1 MKALLAFLA
10 FLGVAA
16 VGALVAVLLIVR
28 NPADS
33 GPGQERVASAS
44 TAAPSPSPMSRKSV
58 LVDVEGAV
66 IEEFSGDC
74 ADSGYPYLCRYV
86 SERLVAED
94 PRLLAGDG
102 LTIQTTIDQRLQ
114 RAAQRAIDAHVH
126 RDDPQVATQV
136 MIVPGE
142 GAIRAMATSR
152 GDGDGPASQQG
163 TTAMPYTLATA
174 LTAGLRYDDGFPI
187 SDEYRAQDFAAFK
200 NCADE
205 AVGDPTH
212 SIVNREKAGDR
223 FATLRSGTQ
232 EMVNTFS
239 MRLEEKVGLC
249 ETVKMAEL
257 LGLRRADG
265 MRLQDFEMFT
275 LGINEADPVSVANSY
290 ASLASRGTFCE
301 PMVITEIRD
310 GSGATRSFQPRC
322 RQVLDPAVA
331 DAVTGVLSDVLARSA
346 LKSVGREAAGMP
358 GAVDG
363 FTAAWYAGYTPGL
376 ASAVS
381 LGDSR
386 GGYRYPLV
394 DVTIGGRHYPQVDGT
409 SVPGLVWKEAM
420 AEAVRGTPETGFVR
434 PDAGRF
440 GGCRDACPN

>member
-1 MKALLAFLA
+1 
-10 FLGVAA
+10 
-16 VGALVAVLLIVR
+16 
-28 NPADS
+28 
-33 GPGQERVASAS
+33 
-44 TAAPSPSPMSRKSV
+44 
-58 LVDVEGAV
+58 
-66 IEEFSGDC
+66 
-74 ADSGYPYLCRYV
+74 
-86 SERLVAED
+86 
-94 PRLLAGDG
+94 
-102 LTIQTTIDQRLQ
+102 
-114 RAAQRAIDAHVH
+114 
-126 RDDPQVATQV
+126 

-420 AEAVRGTPETGFVR
+420 AEAVRGTPETGLS
-434 PDAGRF
+434 GRTP
-440 GGCRDACPN
+440 GASAAAATPARTDRRGPELARSDVLGHASIAIMKDVYRYLLEDDRRAAAEAIPGALRQTQSDGPQGAPQRSKISHDRRKAR